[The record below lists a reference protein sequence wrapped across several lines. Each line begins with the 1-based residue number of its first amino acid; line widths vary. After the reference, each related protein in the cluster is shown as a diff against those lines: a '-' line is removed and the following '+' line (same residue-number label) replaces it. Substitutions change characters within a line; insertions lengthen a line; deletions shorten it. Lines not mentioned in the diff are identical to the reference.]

1 MPMSGI
7 ENASILISNITKN
20 SGGAGS
26 VDSSASLCITCAIA
40 TTLFIYLW
48 FDAAFA
54 RGPRRYQLSSDFA
67 NKK

>member
-1 MPMSGI
+1 MQMSGI

-20 SGGAGS
+20 SGGS

-67 NKK
+67 NKNK